1 LLLRIEAYNRGVFG
15 SLLNWLW
22 MLIVFGY
29 LIAGSVQTERPLAT
43 AAGWLVGIAAVL
55 VWWAL
60 SPPPSPRGI
69 AWSVLFALVGLALVA
84 VYLAR
89 EGRLTEIAV
98 WLPAIAAGL
107 IGWLYLLVAVYDSRA
122 RAARGVLA
130 TVFLAVPITLWATVG
145 DFTGVRT

>member
-1 LLLRIEAYNRGVFG
+1 MFG
-15 SLLNWLW
+15 SLLGWIW

-43 AAGWLVGIAAVL
+43 AAGWLVGIAAVF
-55 VWWAL
+55 VWGAL

-69 AWSVLFALVGLALVA
+69 AWSVLFGIVGLGLVA
-84 VYLAR
+84 VYLAH
-89 EGRLTEIAV
+89 EGRPAEIAI

-122 RAARGVLA
+122 RAARGTLA
-130 TVFLAVPITLWATVG
+130 TVFLAVPFALWATVG
-145 DFTGVRT
+145 DFTGVGV